1 VSFGAED
8 RRTTTRQTG
17 KDRTVYVIHWQ
28 SEAGSFYYRQD
39 AEQNGGWVVGRE
51 QATRYSDL
59 AVAER
64 KADALAEHQTG
75 PVDVVREDA
84 EPPSPDSDVDRLR
97 KQLADVR
104 AKLETIVCTKDP
116 DMGVVLLSDD
126 GPTVRDPETGF
137 QTYKHEH
144 FSPLGDALI
153 EAWKLTEAM

>member
-1 VSFGAED
+1 M
-8 RRTTTRQTG
+8 
-17 KDRTVYVIHWQ
+17 YVIHWQ
-28 SEAGSFYYRQD
+28 SEAGSFYYVESFD
-39 AEQNGGWVVGRE
+39 GDSGWVVGRE

-75 PVDVVREDA
+75 PVDVVPEDA
-84 EPPSPDSDVDRLR
+84 ELPSPDSDVDRLR

-104 AKLETIVCTKDP
+104 SKLETIVCTKDP

-153 EAWKLTEAM
+153 EAWKRTETL